1 MFFIGIGPQC
11 FFMFTSSSTLSY
23 FFSNRQSTRDSHVC
37 RACISLKKGVYPH
50 LPSNRCNSILYHLLV
65 CPKLASQFQN
75 SRVAQARTC
84 SGKQRS
90 STRNIRTSKIAKDP
104 ARTRLWNCPFCGFTE
119 IIFILANDVTG
130 RFLAPYSMH
139 CISWGFPN
147 LGHPIIQQSGA
158 PRKNTHTECSS
169 SSTHW
174 PNHCYT

>member
-37 RACISLKKGVYPH
+37 RACISLKKGVYSH

-75 SRVAQARTC
+75 SRVAQARTWQT
-84 SGKQRS
+84 KEQHYQDVKNRQRS
-90 STRNIRTSKIAKDP
+90 SKNNA
-104 ARTRLWNCPFCGFTE
+104 
-119 IIFILANDVTG
+119 ANDVTG

-147 LGHPIIQQSGA
+147 LGHPSIQQGGA
-158 PRKNTHTECSS
+158 PRKNTHTECLS